1 MAQIAQ
7 IAGNLIVAVNRDVL
21 FLAENG
27 TICQKLILP
36 AIERAQIDP
45 KKTADDVEDEDT
57 IVVEGNSNEEQP
69 TEMVTDELPLDYGK
83 IQHIA
88 ASGNGNLLAITTAD
102 DKAVYLYKVSASS
115 AELLSKRESSRTSNS
130 LCFSP
135 DSQHLLLADKT
146 GDCFIFDCAST
157 SEAES
162 SPGKWILGHFSMVL
176 DTLFTKDGRY
186 IVSSDRDEKIRVSRY
201 PQTHIIET
209 YCLGHTEYVP
219 NVALLPTHADSLLVS
234 VSGDK
239 TLRIWYYL
247 TGIVA
252 HVFELPAP
260 ALRMATRKVKQNCS
274 HIAITLY
281 GWDSLLV
288 IYEVTVDGDSFSI
301 QKIDE
306 HHMEDV
312 KDVTSIHFD
321 NTDSLLLST
330 ITDAKDVVRIQRLQ
344 LKDGKYT
351 RINVDAWQTA
361 IRDNLTTANVQFNA
375 DEISLLF
382 KKKFD
387 NIHNYQE
394 RKKRRIETKNNK
406 KVRC

>member
-1 MAQIAQ
+1 MAQLAQ

-27 TICQKLILP
+27 SICQKLVLP
-36 AIERAQIDP
+36 VIDRTQVDP
-45 KKTADDVEDEDT
+45 KKSADAEDEDAQT
-57 IVVEGNSNEEQP
+57 VEANSNEEQP
-69 TEMVTDELPLDYGK
+69 TEVVADELPQDYGK

-88 ASGNGNLLAITTAD
+88 ASGNGDLLAITTAD

-146 GDCFIFDCAST
+146 GDCFIFGCTFEEVA
-157 SEAES
+157 A
-162 SPGKWILGHFSMVL
+162 PGKWILGHFSMVL
-176 DTLFTKDGRY
+176 DTLFTNDGGY
-186 IVSSDRDEKIRVSRY
+186 IISCDRDEKIRVSRY

-219 NVALLPTHADSLLVS
+219 TVALLPTHADSLLVS

-247 TGIVA
+247 SGIVA

-260 ALRMATRKVKQNCS
+260 ALRMAIRKVKQNSS
-274 HIAITLY
+274 HIAVTLY
-281 GWDSLLV
+281 GWDSLLA
-288 IYEVTVDGDSFSI
+288 IYEVTVDGDSFTI

-330 ITDAKDVVRIQRLQ
+330 ITDAKDVVRIHRLQ
-344 LKDGKYT
+344 LTDGKYA
-351 RINVDAWQTA
+351 RLNVDDWQSA
-361 IRDNLTTANVQFNA
+361 IRENLTTANVHFNA